1 MTMAT
6 INNDD
11 YLDLA
16 EHPALK
22 IAFLL
27 SCSASHSLNPLVNRY
42 HCIQVVMMV
51 TVMWSMMAIIVM
63 MMMKATMGMVMV
75 ILSMMAIK
83 IPARLVR
90 KGNRPIHKSR

>member
-1 MTMAT
+1 MKMTMAT

-27 SCSASHSLNPLVNRY
+27 SCSASHSLNPLVNGLQAVY
-42 HCIQVVMMV
+42 
-51 TVMWSMMAIIVM
+51 S
-63 MMMKATMGMVMV
+63 KP
-75 ILSMMAIK
+75 LS
-83 IPARLVR
+83 LYS
-90 KGNRPIHKSR
+90 SRDNGDGDVADEDTFPPGQEGQQTEQ